1 MISTLPLQVSE
12 MIPYYGNFWRLLPI
26 ARLLLFVFT
35 FVTRV
40 LPSLLRPWGLDFSHI
55 NFININIISQ
65 KN

>member
-40 LPSLLRPWGLDFSHI
+40 LPSLLRP
-55 NFININIISQ
+55 
-65 KN
+65 